1 MIKFYVN
8 EQVITSKVNKVIA
21 SDTINFVQ
29 LNFVFCP
36 TWEGLDKIVQFT
48 QDTRTYSVSLGKDGT
63 TCYLPNEI
71 TDGLCAISV
80 FGFNDNN
87 QRITTVP
94 YQVRIRRS
102 GFMEDGIIPEDVQSS
117 VYEQII
123 VGLKQ
128 LDTLKKDILNIK
140 DEQNSQKVQ
149 TDLLRSAISMHTD
162 NISKIQED
170 IVSIK
175 ADITKIKEHLGI

>member
-29 LNFVFCP
+29 FNFVFCP

-48 QDTRTYSVSLGKDGT
+48 QDTRTYSVSLGKNGT

-102 GFMEDGIIPEDVQSS
+102 GFMEDGIVPEDVQSS

-123 VGLKQ
+123 EGLKQ
-128 LDTLKKDILNIK
+128 LDTLKKDISNIK
-140 DEQNSQKVQ
+140 EEQTSQNTQ
-149 TDLLRSAISMHTD
+149 IDLLRSAISMQT
-162 NISKIQED
+162 NTINKIKED
-170 IVSIK
+170 IVSIQS
-175 ADITKIKEHLGI
+175 DITTIKEHLGI

>member
-21 SDTINFVQ
+21 SDTINFIQ

-48 QDTRTYSVSLGKDGT
+48 QDTRTYSVSLGKNGT

-102 GFMEDGIIPEDVQSS
+102 GFMEDGIVPEDVQLS

-123 VGLKQ
+123 AGLEQ
-128 LDTLKKDILNIK
+128 LDTLKE
-140 DEQNSQKVQ
+140 EQASQKAQ
-149 TDLLRSAISMHTD
+149 TDLLRTAISMHTN